1 MHCTADQ
8 LGNDSQT
15 SCPDPR
21 GRSALS
27 LPAVPV
33 TVVPW
38 TMPVSSLFLMNRSSA
53 SLLVKQL
60 FGTTVTWFWAAGSL
74 KTDKLVHRL
83 KQSQLNQRRDYL
95 ESLSRGHRPPGVQL
109 VNRIATPEQ
118 RQEFLDQAD
127 FLPESNLI
135 LAPFLIWK

>member
-21 GRSALS
+21 GSTSALS
-27 LPAVPV
+27 LPGCPSDGGSLDNARVKLFFDEPQFSITAGQAAVWYDGDMV
-33 TVVPW
+33 
-38 TMPVSSLFLMNRSSA
+38 LA
-53 SLLVKQL
+53 E
-60 FGTTVTWFWAAGSL
+60 SL

-83 KQSQLNQRRDYL
+83 KQSQLNQRRD
-95 ESLSRGHRPPGVQL
+95 LSHYREGIAPHGVQL

-127 FLPESNLI
+127 FLPRVT
-135 LAPFLIWK
+135 

>member
-1 MHCTADQ
+1 MHCTDQ

-21 GRSALS
+21 GSSALS
-27 LPAVPV
+27 LPGCP
-33 TVVPW
+33 
-38 TMPVSSLFLMNRSSA
+38 SDGGSLDNARVKLVLMNRSSA
-53 SLLVKQL
+53 SPLVKQL

-95 ESLSRGHRPPGVQL
+95 SHYREGIPHGVQL

-118 RQEFLDQAD
+118 RQEFLDRRFPTAS
-127 FLPESNLI
+127 PT
-135 LAPFLIWK
+135 